1 MAKMNDINAVG
12 RRKKSVARVF
22 MFSGRG
28 NDILINNRQLDEYFN
43 GRPDLVNE
51 VISPFKMLGQK
62 NEYLIKVNV
71 DGGGIRGQAGAIKL
85 GISRVLAK
93 LDEQTRKILRKN
105 GFLTRDARMVE
116 RKKIGKHKA
125 RKSIQYSKR

>member
-28 NDILINNRQLDEYFN
+28 NDILVNNRKLVEYFN

-51 VISPFKMLGQK
+51 VISPFEVLGQK

-71 DGGGIRGQAGAIKL
+71 NGGGIRGQAGAIKL

-93 LDEQTRKILRKN
+93 LDEQTRRILRKN

>member
-1 MAKMNDINAVG
+1 MTKMNDINAVG

-22 MFSGRG
+22 MFAGRG
-28 NDILINNRQLDEYFN
+28 NDVLVNKRQLDEYFN
-43 GRPDLVNE
+43 GRPDLVDE
-51 VISPFKMLGQK
+51 VMSPFKMLGQK

-85 GISRVLAK
+85 GIARVLAK
-93 LDEQTRKILRKN
+93 LDEPSRKLLRKN